1 MTVSERKGRERAP
14 NNHRARDT
22 PEQLRIDRKGM
33 NRERRSEEAGT
44 VGRRAK
50 RGRPAS
56 LARVHREMSGCGS
69 GRRPRGAGR
78 ARPNSG
84 RPGLGREAPDAR
96 TCDAGRKAREN
107 PGDRQEV
114 PYRHTATLPPHPLRS
129 RCSAPP
135 GAPPRRPTW
144 PPYAQ
149 VKGGDQQPLSTPS
162 PASPSRGARRGA
174 KLPASE
180 RREREPQIQ
189 GRPRWSQPP

>member
-14 NNHRARDT
+14 NIHRARET
-22 PEQLRIDRKGM
+22 PKQLRIDRKGM

-44 VGRRAK
+44 VGRREK
-50 RGRPAS
+50 RGCPAS
-56 LARVHREMSGCGS
+56 LARVHREVSGCGS
-69 GRRPRGAGR
+69 RRRPRGAGR

-96 TCDAGRKAREN
+96 ICDAGRKAREN

-189 GRPRWSQPP
+189 GRPRWS